1 VLIFIDIF
9 HLLVYNETIMRIL
22 IVEDEEGIASFLKA
36 GLESEYFAVDIAEDG
51 EKGSYL
57 ARTNEYDIIILDNM
71 LPKKEDSEV
80 CEDIRKSG
88 KTTPII
94 MLSARSELGVKV
106 DLLNKG
112 ADDYLT
118 KPFSLEELIA
128 RIRALLRRPSVL
140 SSEILQVDDLIM
152 DTKRH
157 VTTRG
162 DKEIYLTKKEFMLLE
177 LLMKNKGSVVSRGS
191 IMEHVWD
198 MNVDPFSNTIESHIL
213 NIRKKISSK
222 GKKDLVYTLPGIG
235 YRIDA
240 NN

>member
-1 VLIFIDIF
+1 
-9 HLLVYNETIMRIL
+9 MRIL

-71 LPKKEDSEV
+71 LPKKEGSEV

-118 KPFSLEELIA
+118 KL
-128 RIRALLRRPSVL
+128 
-140 SSEILQVDDLIM
+140 
-152 DTKRH
+152 
-157 VTTRG
+157 TRG
-162 DKEIYLTKKEFMLLE
+162 AYCAYPR
-177 LLMKNKGSVVSRGS
+177 S
-191 IMEHVWD
+191 
-198 MNVDPFSNTIESHIL
+198 
-213 NIRKKISSK
+213 SSK
-222 GKKDLVYTLPGIG
+222 TFRTFIRNTSSRRSHHGHKETRNHTRRQRNISNKK
-235 YRIDA
+235 RIHTS
-240 NN
+240 

>member
-1 VLIFIDIF
+1 
-9 HLLVYNETIMRIL
+9 MRIL

-36 GLESEYFAVDIAEDG
+36 GLESEYFAVDVAEDG
-51 EKGSYL
+51 ERGSYL

-71 LPKKEDSEV
+71 LPKKEGAEV
-80 CEDIRKSG
+80 CDDIRKSG

-94 MLSARSELGVKV
+94 MLSARSELGIKV
-106 DLLNKG
+106 ELLNKG

-128 RIRALLRRPSVL
+128 RIRALLRRPTTL

-152 DTKRH
+152 DTKKH
-157 VTTRG
+157 VTTREG
-162 DKEIYLTKKEFMLLE
+162 KEIYLTKKEFMLLE
-177 LLMKNKGSVVSRGS
+177 LLMKHKGSVVSRGS

-213 NIRKKISSK
+213 NIRKKIFSK
-222 GKKDLVYTLPGIG
+222 GKKI
-235 YRIDA
+235 
-240 NN
+240 